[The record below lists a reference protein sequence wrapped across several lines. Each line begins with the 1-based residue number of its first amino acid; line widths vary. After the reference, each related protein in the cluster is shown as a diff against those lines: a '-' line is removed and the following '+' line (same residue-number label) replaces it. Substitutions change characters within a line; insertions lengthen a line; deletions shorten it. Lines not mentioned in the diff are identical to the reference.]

1 MHNLVTV
8 FAMAPAPMTVYQ
20 TIVPRPLPGSD
31 QYHRDKR
38 NTASYHVCIAT
49 LVMLINVS
57 TLTAKTRAIPSL
69 HRDPSLR
76 SGLTAKVPGP
86 CPDAA
91 SGNGSALYPPAV
103 ISKVKQRISIK
114 LF

>member
-8 FAMAPAPMTVYQ
+8 FAMATAPKTVYQ
-20 TIVPRPLPGSD
+20 TIVPRPLSGSD
-31 QYHRDKR
+31 QYHRDKGK
-38 NTASYHVCIAT
+38 TASYYVCIAT
-49 LVMLINVS
+49 RVMLINVS

-69 HRDPSLR
+69 HRDSFA
-76 SGLTAKVPGP
+76 AKVPGP

-103 ISKVKQRISIK
+103 MRK
-114 LF
+114 L

>member
-31 QYHRDKR
+31 QYHRDKGK
-38 NTASYHVCIAT
+38 TASHYVCIAT
-49 LVMLINVS
+49 RVMLINVS

-69 HRDPSLR
+69 HRDPPA
-76 SGLTAKVPGP
+76 GGAKVPGP

-103 ISKVKQRISIK
+103 SGNMLKN
-114 LF
+114 